1 MPNEVDPI
9 ALAGEL
15 AAFREEMPSRE
26 NRERFL
32 ACLRKLIGAD
42 AAILVRYGN
51 ARETLAC
58 AAPSE
63 AIAENLVQ
71 SAEAVVTQSPANQ
84 ALIKKFTFRDQ
95 HVHLIAVPC
104 DPPPVWLLVWLR
116 PNDTSFEALAQIA
129 RLAAGFLPRAEKD
142 GEQSTN
148 TLPQAVLE
156 LLTAATDTSRN
167 REQHLGDFTSHLA
180 KVLHCPTLYLAHKKW
195 SGWSLQSAA
204 PHALPNHRSPLYQ
217 TLLLAA
223 RDSEHVDE
231 PVTWPEDSD
240 FSALGEMARLH
251 ESNGVATIPMGAGW
265 MALAVWKN
273 EVPSHENLTA
283 TTRPLVAILHALNRS
298 DFQHAMQSWKKQP
311 LFQKKWG
318 FVALAVI
325 IVLMLTP
332 FHQRIHAPLI
342 LEPAL
347 RRYIAAP
354 FDSVLKK
361 VHVTTGSLVTKGQLL
376 AELDEREIRERAA
389 ELEAQAGAANLQSAS
404 EMAASNFA
412 ESAVSGLQAK
422 RFGHELEVLRQREK
436 NLQILSPIDG
446 ILVAGDLE
454 RSQGA
459 ALKLGRPI
467 MEVAPLDKM
476 FVEVAVREEDIPYVR
491 TGMNVIVHI
500 HALGGRKYEATL
512 SKIQLRAETR
522 DGRNVFI
529 SEAEISNADGD
540 LRPGMKGEAIIIT
553 DRTPLFWSLFRKPWN
568 TLRGWLFW

>member
-15 AAFREEMPSRE
+15 AAFREAMPSRE

-32 ACLRKLIGAD
+32 VCLRKLLSAD
-42 AAILVRYGN
+42 AAMLVRYGN
-51 ARETLAC
+51 AREMLGC

-63 AIAENLVQ
+63 AIAENLVH
-71 SAEAVVTQSPANQ
+71 SAEAVITQSPPQQ

-95 HVHLIAVPC
+95 QVHLIAVPC

-116 PNDTSFEALAQIA
+116 PGESSFESLAQIT
-129 RLAAGFLPRAEKD
+129 RLAAGYLPRAEKD
-142 GEQSTN
+142 GDDSSP
-148 TLPQAVLE
+148 LSLAVLE

-167 REQHLGDFTSHLA
+167 REQQLGDFTVHLA
-180 KVLHCPTLYLAHKKW
+180 GVIHCPILYLARKKW
-195 SGWSLQSAA
+195 SGWSLESAA
-204 PHALPNHRSPLYQ
+204 PHALPSNRSALHQ

-223 RDSEHVDE
+223 RDSEPVDE

-240 FSALGEMARLH
+240 FTALGELARLH
-251 ESNGVATIPMGAGW
+251 DSTGVATIPMGAGW
-265 MALAVWKN
+265 MALGIWKD
-273 EVPSHENLTA
+273 EAPSHEKLTA
-283 TTRPLVAILHALNRS
+283 VTRPLVAVLHALNRS

-311 LFQKKWG
+311 LFRKKRV
-318 FVALAVI
+318 FVVLIAF

-354 FDSVLKK
+354 FDAVLKK

-389 ELEAQAGAANLQSAS
+389 ELEAQASAANLQSAS

-412 ESAVSGLQAK
+412 ESAVSSLQAK

-436 NLQILSPIDG
+436 NLQIVSPIDG
-446 ILVAGDLE
+446 ILVAGDIE

-476 FVEVAVREEDIPYVR
+476 FVEVAIREEDIPYVR

-500 HALGGRKYEATL
+500 HALGGRKYEAVI

-522 DGRNVFI
+522 DGRNVFV
-529 SEAEISNADGD
+529 SEAEIPNPDGS
-540 LRPGMKGEAIIIT
+540 LRPGMKGEAIIIA

>member
-1 MPNEVDPI
+1 MPIEVDPI

-32 ACLRKLIGAD
+32 ACLRKLLSAD
-42 AAILVRYGN
+42 AAMLVRYGT
-51 ARETLAC
+51 ARETLGC

-71 SAEAVVTQSPANQ
+71 SAESVIAQSPRDK

-104 DPPPVWLLVWLR
+104 DPAPVWLLVWLR
-116 PNDTSFEALAQIA
+116 PSETSFEPLAQIA
-129 RLAAGFLPRAEKD
+129 RMAAAFLPCAGKAGGD
-142 GEQSTN
+142 ST
-148 TLPQAVLE
+148 TLPHAVLE
-156 LLTAATDTSRN
+156 LLTAAADTSRG
-167 REQHLGDFTSHLA
+167 RDRQLADFSSHLA
-180 KVLHCPTLYLAHKKW
+180 KVIGCQDLYLAHKKW

-204 PHALPNHRSPLYQ
+204 PHIMPNHRSALYQ

-223 RDSEHVDE
+223 RDSQHVDE

-240 FSALGEMARLH
+240 FSALGEIARLH
-251 ESNGVATIPMGAGW
+251 ESTGVATIPMGASW

-273 EVPSHENLTA
+273 AAPSHEHLTEI
-283 TTRPLVAILHALNRS
+283 TRPLAAILHALNRS
-298 DFQHAMQSWKKQP
+298 DFQHAMQSWKRQP
-311 LFQKKWG
+311 LFKKKWWLA
-318 FVALAVI
+318 ALIGVI
-325 IVLMLTP
+325 ILMLTP

-404 EMAASNFA
+404 EMAASNFSQ
-412 ESAVSGLQAK
+412 SAVSALQAK

-467 MEVAPLDKM
+467 MEVAPLDRM

-491 TGMNVIVHI
+491 TGMKVIVHI

-512 SKIQLRAETR
+512 AKIQLRAETR
-522 DGRNVFI
+522 DGRNVFV
-529 SEAEISNADGD
+529 SEAEIPNPDGD
-540 LRPGMKGEAIIIT
+540 LRPGMKGEAIVIA

>member
-32 ACLRKLIGAD
+32 VCLRKLITAD
-42 AAILVRYGN
+42 ATMLVRYGA
-51 ARETLAC
+51 AREILGC
-58 AAPSE
+58 AAPSD

-71 SAEAVVTQSPANQ
+71 SAEAVIAQSPKNQ

-104 DPPPVWLLVWLR
+104 EPAPVWLLVWLR
-116 PNDTSFEALAQIA
+116 PSETSFEPLVQIA
-129 RLAAGFLPRAEKD
+129 RLAAGFLPRAEKE
-142 GEQSTN
+142 GEQAAA
-148 TLPQAVLE
+148 TLPNAVLE
-156 LLTAATDTSRN
+156 LLTAATDTSRS
-167 REQHLGDFTSHLA
+167 REQQLADFTSHLA
-180 KVLHCPTLYLAHKKW
+180 KVLNSPTLYLAHKKW

-204 PHALPNHRSPLYQ
+204 PHALPNHRSALYQ

-231 PVTWPEDSD
+231 PVTWPEDTD
-240 FSALGEMARLH
+240 FSALSEMARLH
-251 ESNGVATIPMGAGW
+251 ESTGVATIPMGAGW

-273 EVPSHENLTA
+273 DPPTHENLTA
-283 TTRPLVAILHALNRS
+283 MTRPLVAILHALNRS

-311 LFQKKWG
+311 LLQKKWW
-318 FVALAVI
+318 FLALVGI
-325 IVLMLTP
+325 VVLMMTP

-342 LEPAL
+342 LEPAM

-361 VHVTTGSLVTKGQLL
+361 MHVTTGSLVTKGQLL
-376 AELDEREIRERAA
+376 AELDEREIREKAA
-389 ELEAQAGAANLQSAS
+389 ELQAQAGAANLQSAS
-404 EMAASNFA
+404 EMAASNFE
-412 ESAVSGLQAK
+412 ESAVSALQAK

-446 ILVAGDLE
+446 ILVTGDLE

-476 FVEVAVREEDIPYVR
+476 FIEVAVREEDVPYVR
-491 TGMNVIVHI
+491 TGMNVIIHI
-500 HALGGRKYEATL
+500 HALGGRKYEANL
-512 SKIQLRAETR
+512 SKMQLRAETR

-529 SEAEISNADGD
+529 SEAEIPNPDGD
-540 LRPGMKGEAIIIT
+540 LRPGMKGEAIIIA
-553 DRTPLFWSLFRKPWN
+553 DKTPLFWSLFRKPWN

>member
-1 MPNEVDPI
+1 MLNEVDSI

-15 AAFREEMPSRE
+15 ATFRKEMPSRE

-32 ACLRKLIGAD
+32 ACLRKLLSAD

-51 ARETLAC
+51 AREILGC

-71 SAEAVVTQSPANQ
+71 SAEVAISQSPKDK

-95 HVHLIAVPC
+95 QVHLIAVPC
-104 DPPPVWLLVWLR
+104 DPAPVWLLVWLR
-116 PNDTSFEALAQIA
+116 PSETSFEPLTQIA
-129 RLAAGFLPRAEKD
+129 RLAAGFLPCAEKEGD
-142 GEQSTN
+142 TTA
-148 TLPQAVLE
+148 TLPHAVLG
-156 LLTAATDTSRN
+156 LLTAATDTSRS
-167 REQHLGDFTSHLA
+167 RDQQLADFTSHLA
-180 KVLHCPTLYLAHKKW
+180 RVLNCETLYLAQRKW

-204 PHALPNHRSPLYQ
+204 PHAIPNHRSALFQ
-217 TLLLAA
+217 TLLLAV
-223 RDSEHVDE
+223 RDSQHVDE

-251 ESNGVATIPMGAGW
+251 ESVGVATIPMGAGW
-265 MALAVWKN
+265 MVLAVWKN
-273 EVPSHENLTA
+273 EAPSHEALTA
-283 TTRPLVAILHALNRS
+283 MTRPLVAILHALNRS
-298 DFQHAMQSWKKQP
+298 DFQHAMKSWKKEP
-311 LFQKKWG
+311 LLKRRWWFL
-318 FVALAVI
+318 ALVGV

-342 LEPAL
+342 LEPAV

-376 AELDEREIRERAA
+376 AELDDREIREKAA
-389 ELEAQAGAANLQSAS
+389 ELEAQAGAANLQSATD
-404 EMAASNFA
+404 MAASNFA
-412 ESAVSGLQAK
+412 ESAVSALQAK
-422 RFGHELEVLRQREK
+422 KFGHELEVLRQHEK

-446 ILVAGDLE
+446 ILVTGDLE

-467 MEVAPLDKM
+467 LEVAPLDKM

-491 TGMNVIVHI
+491 TGMNVIVHV
-500 HALGGRKYEATL
+500 HALGGRKYETEL

-529 SEAEISNADGD
+529 SEAEISNSDGD
-540 LRPGMKGEAIIIT
+540 LRPGMKGEAIIIA
-553 DRTPLFWSLFRKPWN
+553 DHTPLFWSLFRKPWN